1 MKLAVTRVAVR
12 SLDKARDIPAE
23 VLTTDAQSIVDDP
36 SIDIVIELI
45 GGIEPARSLILSAL
59 KSGKSVITANKAL
72 LAEDGPTLFKVARD
86 NGVDIYYEASVAGAI
101 PLLRPIRESLAGDQ
115 ITRVMGIVNGTTNF
129 ILTKMDE
136 EGSSFETVLAEA
148 QALGYAEAD
157 PTADIEAFDAAA
169 KAAIL
174 ASLAFHSR
182 VTVDDVSREG
192 ITQISAADI
201 ASAHAMNHVIKL
213 LAIAELLPDNRL
225 AVRVHPT
232 LIPRSHPLAAVRD
245 AFNAVFVEASA
256 AGEVM
261 FYGRGAGGLPTAS
274 AVLGDLVAVVRNRA
288 AHTTG
293 SQESAYAERLVA
305 PLSDTSTRYHVRLEV
320 SDRSGVLAAV
330 AQIFAKHAVSIQT
343 VRQSGRGDD
352 AELVIV
358 SHLASEADLAA
369 TVADLRG
376 MEVVRDVASVL
387 RVIGGAV

>member
-1 MKLAVTRVAVR
+1 
-12 SLDKARDIPAE
+12 
-23 VLTTDAQSIVDDP
+23 
-36 SIDIVIELI
+36 
-45 GGIEPARSLILSAL
+45 
-59 KSGKSVITANKAL
+59 
-72 LAEDGPTLFKVARD
+72 
-86 NGVDIYYEASVAGAI
+86 
-101 PLLRPIRESLAGDQ
+101 
-115 ITRVMGIVNGTTNF
+115 
-129 ILTKMDE
+129 
-136 EGSSFETVLAEA
+136 
-148 QALGYAEAD
+148 
-157 PTADIEAFDAAA
+157 
-169 KAAIL
+169 
-174 ASLAFHSR
+174 LAFHSR

-288 AHTTG
+288 AQTTG
-293 SQESAYAERLVA
+293 SQESAYAERSVA
-305 PLSDTSTRYHVRLEV
+305 SLSDTSTRYHVRLEV

-387 RVIGGAV
+387 RVIGGAA

>member
-1 MKLAVTRVAVR
+1 
-12 SLDKARDIPAE
+12 
-23 VLTTDAQSIVDDP
+23 
-36 SIDIVIELI
+36 
-45 GGIEPARSLILSAL
+45 LSAL

-136 EGSSFETVLAEA
+136 EGSSFDQVLAEA

-192 ITQISAADI
+192 ITHISAADI

-245 AFNAVFVEASA
+245 AFNAVFVEARA

-288 AHTTG
+288 ANTTG
-293 SQESAYAERLVA
+293 SQESAYAERSVA
-305 PLSDTSTRYHVRLEV
+305 PLSDTLTRYHVRLEV
-320 SDRSGVLAAV
+320 SDRPGVLAAV
-330 AQIFAKHAVSIQT
+330 AQIFAKHSVSIQI
-343 VRQSGRGDD
+343 VRQGGRGDD

-358 SHLASEADLAA
+358 SHLASEANLAA
-369 TVADLRG
+369 TVDELRS

-387 RVIGGAV
+387 RVIGGTA